1 MRVCAQ
7 DLAKMEPGEKE
18 YYVQQIQDAET
29 IAAAAGFAKGTA
41 PHHNWAKAVF
51 SEIARPWYY
60 QKGLVEMEM
69 KKAEVEFVP
78 AGKGAVKNG

>member
-7 DLAKMEPGEKE
+7 DLAKMEPGEE
-18 YYVQQIQDAET
+18 DYYVQQIKDAET

-41 PHHNWAKAVF
+41 PHHNWAKTVF

-60 QKGLVEMEM
+60 QRGIVEMETKM
-69 KKAEVEFVP
+69 AAQKFKTAAEM
-78 AGKGAVKNG
+78 AGKNG

>member
-69 KKAEVEFVP
+69 KSREQHYKTAAEL
-78 AGKGAVKNG
+78 AGKNG

>member
-1 MRVCAQ
+1 
-7 DLAKMEPGEKE
+7 MEPGEKE

-69 KKAEVEFVP
+69 KSREQHYKTAAEL
-78 AGKGAVKNG
+78 AGKNG